1 MLKKIGNMLRWRDWG
16 PGKLSVMF
24 SLLMYIGLCGNKLS
38 SRFALQCF
46 LLTVAAAVHCAFGYL
61 VNEWGDREVDHVQG
75 KTNVFQSTKPLP
87 AKLMLTGLLV
97 LAYISLAFF
106 FYIKMVAPL
115 WVCWVFL
122 AWAYSL
128 RPIRLKEHGLWGLLA
143 STAAQWTLPVLL
155 AFAVFEQF
163 GGWDMIALTVT
174 FSISGGTLEIGH
186 QRYDRQRDQVASAGT
201 LGVRMRPEELNT
213 FYKGALLLDKICVGI
228 TLLILSTG
236 LSEVFPW
243 SGSIGPLWPLLVLY
257 VVVFSFSIRE
267 NIRSHRTGAFI
278 DPYYSTDRN
287 AHKFL
292 HETIPNFIIPA
303 YLIVLAATVQHIFI
317 VLLAFFLVWRIVGGA
332 ADWKWPFQFMKNL
345 CQR

>member
-1 MLKKIGNMLRWRDWG
+1 
-16 PGKLSVMF
+16 
-24 SLLMYIGLCGNKLS
+24 
-38 SRFALQCF
+38 LQCF
-46 LLTVAAAVHCAFGYL
+46 LLIIAAAVHCAFGYL
-61 VNEWGDREVDHVQG
+61 INEWGDRELDHIQG
-75 KTNVFQSTKPLP
+75 KTNVFRNTKPLS

-97 LAYISLAFF
+97 VACISLIPFF
-106 FYIKMVAPL
+106 HIKIVALL
-115 WVCWVFL
+115 WACWVFL

-143 STAAQWTLPVLL
+143 STAAQWTFPVLL

-163 GGWDMIALTVT
+163 GGWDMIVLAVT

-186 QRYDRQRDQVASAGT
+186 QRYDRQRDQVVSTAT
-201 LGVRMRPEELNT
+201 LGVRMQPKELNT

-236 LSEVFPW
+236 LSEIFPW
-243 SGSIGPLWPLLVLY
+243 SGPIGPLWSLLVLY
-257 VVVFSFSIRE
+257 VVILSLTIRE
-267 NIRSHRTGAFI
+267 NIRSHQTGAFI

-292 HETIPNFIIPA
+292 HETIPNLIIPA
-303 YLIVLAATVQHIFI
+303 YLIVLAVIVQHIFI

-332 ADWKWPFQFMKNL
+332 ADWRWPFQLMKNL
-345 CQR
+345 WHR